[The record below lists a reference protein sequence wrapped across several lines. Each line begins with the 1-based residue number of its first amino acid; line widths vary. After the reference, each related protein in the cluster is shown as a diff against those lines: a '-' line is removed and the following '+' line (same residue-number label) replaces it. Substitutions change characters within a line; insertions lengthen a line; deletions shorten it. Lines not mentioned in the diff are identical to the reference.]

1 MVNILE
7 TVKCG
12 GFEFDPILPGITS
25 LIVTVI
31 KIGIPIVLIFLG
43 MLDLGKAVM
52 ANDEK
57 VMKEAQGRLIK
68 RFIYAIVIF
77 LLVAIVQM
85 VFSIIGKASTS
96 SDAETTKTESISGCI
111 SCFINN
117 ECRS

>member
-1 MVNILE
+1 MGLANVLYG
-7 TVKCG
+7 CG
-12 GFEFDPILPGITS
+12 GFEFDPILPAVTH

-43 MLDLGKAVM
+43 MLDLGRAVM

-85 VFSIIGKASTS
+85 VFSIIGKASQDSKT
-96 SDAETTKTESISGCI
+96 ETTKQESISACI

-117 ECRS
+117 ECNK